1 MKQTKRPTRRTSRLI
16 IRPLERGDYSAWKT
30 AWSTMLPAQNA
41 WDRSNRPAEALTRAE
56 FSKVL
61 KRLRAVR
68 SKDQFH
74 HFGVF
79 LSSTGELIGTVS
91 AMDVLRGL
99 SQSAYLGYSLFNRH
113 WGRGY
118 GKEAVRAMIDIAFR
132 DLKLHRLEAGIEPR
146 NRRSIL
152 LARALKL
159 RKEGLKRRAVFLKG
173 KWVDLVM
180 YSITSEEV
188 GMEWKGNAQTR
199 PR

>member
-1 MKQTKRPTRRTSRLI
+1 MKHGGRRTSRLV

-41 WDRSNRPAEALTRAE
+41 WDRSNRTAEALTRAA
-56 FSKVL
+56 FSQVL
-61 KRLRAVR
+61 KSSRTLRFEDR
-68 SKDQFH
+68 FYD
-74 HFGVF
+74 FGVF
-79 LSSTGELIGTVS
+79 LASTGELIGMVS

-113 WGRGY
+113 WGQGY

-132 DLKLHRLEAGIEPR
+132 DLNLHRLEAGIEPR

-152 LARALKL
+152 LARSLKL

-173 KWVDLVM
+173 RWVDLVM
-180 YSITSEEV
+180 YSITSEEL
-188 GMEWKGNAQTR
+188 GIEWKGKAQTR